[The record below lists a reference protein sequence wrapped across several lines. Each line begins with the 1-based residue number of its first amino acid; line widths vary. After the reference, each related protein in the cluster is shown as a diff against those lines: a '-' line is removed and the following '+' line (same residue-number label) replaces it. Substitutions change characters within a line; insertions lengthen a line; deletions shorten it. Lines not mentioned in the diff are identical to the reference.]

1 MAKKTTTPGPD
12 MPIPEKH
19 QRDKASWP
27 GRGVDTYGP
36 PESAYGYPPAT
47 SPASATFVA
56 SHATTPTKDDAAT
69 PTLQPGIFRSR

>member
-36 PESAYGYPPAT
+36 PESAYGYL
-47 SPASATFVA
+47 SA
-56 SHATTPTKDDAAT
+56 
-69 PTLQPGIFRSR
+69 